1 LRKSQRRAQH
11 CIEYTGGP
19 MSEREQWSFPE
30 ELQPRPAELRFDLD
44 AALDAV
50 VMLRSEVPEDAFTA
64 QILGT
69 ERAGSGVV
77 IGDGLVLTIGY
88 LITEASTIWLTTNAG
103 QVIGAH
109 ALGYDQ
115 PSGLGLVQAL
125 GRLDAPALARGT
137 AATCGV
143 GDGVIVAGHGG
154 RAHALEARVF
164 ARREF
169 AGYWEYVL
177 DDALFTTPAHP
188 LWGGAAVIGAD
199 GRLLGVGSL
208 FVEEMVGER
217 KVEGN
222 MAVPIDLLE
231 PILDGLLRTGRGG
244 RPPRPWLGLYATEHE
259 RRLVVAGLAPGGPAA
274 NAGLRVGDTLAEV
287 AGEPVAGLADLFRK
301 VWHLGAAG
309 VEVPLAVARN
319 GKRVELRIASIDRAN
334 LLKKPQLH

>member
-1 LRKSQRRAQH
+1 
-11 CIEYTGGP
+11 
-19 MSEREQWSFPE
+19 MSEPEQWSFPQE
-30 ELQPRPAELRFDLD
+30 MQPQAAKLRFDLD

-50 VMLRSEVPEDAFTA
+50 LMLRSEVPEDAFTA

-77 IGDGLVLTIGY
+77 IDDGLVLTIGY
-88 LITEASTIWLTTNAG
+88 LISEASTIWLSTNAG
-103 QVIGAH
+103 QVIAGH
-109 ALGYDQ
+109 ALAYDQ
-115 PSGLGLVQAL
+115 PSGFGLVQAL
-125 GRLDAPALARGT
+125 GRLEAPALARGT
-137 AATCGV
+137 AASCSA

-154 RAHALEARVF
+154 RAHALEAQVF

-169 AGYWEYVL
+169 AGYWEYLL
-177 DDALFTTPAHP
+177 DDAIFTTPAHP

-199 GRLLGVGSL
+199 GRLLGIGSL

-231 PILDGLLRTGRGG
+231 PILDELLRSGRTGRA
-244 RPPRPWLGLYATEHE
+244 PRPWLGLYATELE

-274 NAGLRVGDTLAEV
+274 RAGLRVGDTLAQV

-301 VWHLGAAG
+301 VWRLGPAG
-309 VEVPLAVARN
+309 VEVPLALARN
-319 GKRVELRIASIDRAN
+319 GKRVELRVASIDRADM
-334 LLKKPQLH
+334 LKKPALH

>member
-1 LRKSQRRAQH
+1 
-11 CIEYTGGP
+11 
-19 MSEREQWSFPE
+19 MSEPEQWSFPE
-30 ELQPRPAELRFDLD
+30 ELQPRQSNLRFDLD
-44 AALDAV
+44 AALGAV
-50 VMLRSEVPEDAFTA
+50 VMLRSEIPEDAFTA
-64 QILGT
+64 SILGT

-88 LITEASTIWLTTNAG
+88 LITEASTIWLTTASG
-103 QVIGAH
+103 QVLAGH

-115 PSGLGLVQAL
+115 PTGFGLVQAL

-143 GDGVIVAGHGG
+143 GDAVVVAGHGG
-154 RAHALEARVF
+154 RAHALEAQVF

-188 LWGGAAVIGAD
+188 LWGGAAVIGGD

-231 PILDGLLRTGRGG
+231 PILEDLLRSGRAR
-244 RPPRPWLGLYATEHE
+244 RPPRPWLGLYATELE

-274 NAGLRVGDTLAEV
+274 RAGLHVGDTLAAV
-287 AGEPVAGLADLFRK
+287 AGRPVQGLADLFRK
-301 VWHLGAAG
+301 VWRLGAAG
-309 VEVPLAVARN
+309 VEVPLTVARN
-319 GKRVELRIASIDRAN
+319 GTQLEVRVASIDRAD